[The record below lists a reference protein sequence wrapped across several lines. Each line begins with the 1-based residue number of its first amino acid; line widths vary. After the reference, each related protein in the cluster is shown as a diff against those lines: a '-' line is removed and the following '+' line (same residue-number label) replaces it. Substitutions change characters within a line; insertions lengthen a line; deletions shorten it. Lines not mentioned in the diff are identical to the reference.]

1 MMPAIRTDGST
12 RRARRRLRAA
22 LPLLLPLLLAAC
34 AGGSSQSVTPRGVQ
48 ALAGL
53 APPAETAEAQ
63 LERASGLLARSDSLI
78 LSTYYSETDSP

>member
-22 LPLLLPLLLAAC
+22 LPLLLLAAC

>member
-34 AGGSSQSVTPRGVQ
+34 AGGSSQSVT
-48 ALAGL
+48 
-53 APPAETAEAQ
+53 APKPCMPPMSWIPFTA
-63 LERASGLLARSDSLI
+63 
-78 LSTYYSETDSP
+78 P